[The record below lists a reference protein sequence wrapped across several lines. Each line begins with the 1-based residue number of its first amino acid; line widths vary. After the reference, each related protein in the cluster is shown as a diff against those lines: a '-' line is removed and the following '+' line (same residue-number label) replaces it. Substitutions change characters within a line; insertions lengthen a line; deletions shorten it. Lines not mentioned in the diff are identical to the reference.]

1 MIDAAQHRH
10 FLKILM
16 EGAEADTPLVPDQAD
31 GSDDDGSSA
40 VGTQDDRDGDG
51 SDDVDSGSLS
61 GREASSRQSNLSS
74 WIESVGDSVLG
85 PRPVL
90 PVQFT
95 RGGDLQDVSDDDGG
109 ESSQVGGLE
118 ETLVESLS
126 DEPDPEEQE
135 EEGETPPLT
144 KKNEEDYE
152 FEIEDDEELD
162 EAALAARYRPGG
174 DPSADLLSSM

>member
-1 MIDAAQHRH
+1 MDHGSRR
-10 FLKILM
+10 
-16 EGAEADTPLVPDQAD
+16 QAND
-31 GSDDDGSSA
+31 SS
-40 VGTQDDRDGDG
+40 RDGDG

-61 GREASSRQSNLSS
+61 GREASRQSTLSS

-118 ETLVESLS
+118 ETQVESLS

-135 EEGETPPLT
+135 EEGETPPLS